1 MLHHEALF
9 SRLEIDSPSR
19 GRKLENGFDFTE
31 DEKSLEIDSPSRG
44 RKLCFAV
51 PFLALFSVSFRN

>member
-44 RKLCFAV
+44 RK
-51 PFLALFSVSFRN
+51 PHQYMYSVRSQEFRN